1 MASQIRLKQ
10 AMTSSQCRLCASTTI
25 PRFDL
30 KILGKYQ
37 VAFFECSNCG
47 ALQTEQPY
55 WLDEAYGD
63 KNLSNLDT
71 GAARRN
77 IHNMAAC
84 YAISKLFH
92 LHHVI
97 DIGGGDGLLCR
108 MLRDLGINCYV
119 KDKYATPIY
128 AQGFTEQDFEQP
140 DLVIGFEVI
149 EHFANPQADLEN
161 LFHYQAKAIL
171 LSTGIYTHQGKEWN
185 YICPESGQHVFF
197 YSPKSLEWLAKKYGY
212 CLVMRGDFILFL
224 KHASAFQIAAAKLL
238 LSKTVCRLLRA
249 WVVLLP
255 APGIEKDQLLQVKK
269 SQQAKGSHRP

>member
-1 MASQIRLKQ
+1 MSN
-10 AMTSSQCRLCASTTI
+10 SQCRLCASPTQT
-25 PRFDL
+25 RFHL
-30 KILGKYQ
+30 RLLGKHE
-37 VAFFECSNCG
+37 VAFSECTCCVS
-47 ALQTEQPY
+47 LQTEAPY

-84 YAISKLFH
+84 YAIAKLFY
-92 LHHVI
+92 LQNVI

-128 AQGFTEQDFEQP
+128 AQGFTEQNFEQA

-149 EHFANPQADLEN
+149 EHFANPQADLEE
-161 LFHYQAKAIL
+161 LFSYQAKAIL
-171 LSTGIYTHQGKEWN
+171 LSTGIYAHQSEQWG

-197 YSPKSLEWLAKKYGY
+197 YSQTALDWIAKKYQY
-212 CLVMRGDFILFL
+212 SLIVNGDFILFL
-224 KHASAFQIAAAKLL
+224 KQTSSFKRGIAKLL
-238 LSKTVCRLLRA
+238 LSKLVCRLMRA

-269 SQQAKGSHRP
+269 SQAAQHLSQ